1 MPAQD
6 NKFRLGIA
14 SKRWKEIWAANGTI
28 LTSLS
33 KFKENIESPS
43 DIDYLST
50 VPEPIYF
57 NWKDG
62 EDKQRHLGFMGDHLP
77 DVAKE
82 GNGGVYT
89 SSVTAI
95 LCGAV
100 KQLREENGQLKEDH
114 ETTIRQL
121 EKRIEQ
127 LEKNN

>member
-6 NKFRLGIA
+6 NKYNLGIGT
-14 SKRWKEIWAANGTI
+14 KRWKAVYAANGTI
-28 LTSLS
+28 QTSLS
-33 KFKENIESPS
+33 TSKENIESPS
-43 DIDYLST
+43 DIDYLSS

-57 NWKDG
+57 RWKEG
-62 EDKQRHLGFMGDHLP
+62 EDKKRHLGFMGDHLP

-82 GNGGVYT
+82 GDGGVYT

-95 LCGAV
+95 LCGAI
-100 KQLREENGQLKEDH
+100 KQLKEENKQLKEDY

-127 LEKNN
+127 LEENN

>member
-6 NKFRLGIA
+6 NKFNLGVG
-14 SKRWKEIWAANGTI
+14 SKRWTAVYAANGTI
-28 LTSLS
+28 QTSLS

-43 DIDYLST
+43 DIDYLTS

-57 NWKDG
+57 NWKDRG
-62 EDKQRHLGFMGDHLP
+62 DKKMHLGFMGDHLP

-82 GNGGVYT
+82 GDGGVYT

-95 LCGAV
+95 LCGAI
-100 KQLREENGQLKEDH
+100 KQLKEDY